1 MAAAR
6 DVVDTA
12 LARLARDSH
21 DQDGTFSVG
30 LMDREQQLAYD
41 LASAASR
48 VSAAEQMLSY
58 GREGEYEGQLALA
71 FAGEMAAD
79 LTQRMAGRESDWA
92 LEDLAAW
99 NGDSFATALR
109 QARSPALLE
118 ALGDRALDS
127 PELPRHL
134 DDDMQMVR
142 GTFKDFAENNV
153 MPVAERIH
161 RTDADIPDEIITELA
176 AMGCFGLSIPEEHGG
191 FAQGDSE
198 DDFMSMV
205 VVTEELSRGSLGAA
219 GSLITRPEILSKALM
234 VGGTSEQKERWLPA
248 IAAGELM
255 CGVAVTEPDYGSDV
269 AGIKVTA
276 EHTPGAQAVTGG
288 SKGGGAPLG
297 DKVAA
302 TKDGDGYVINGVKT
316 WCTFGGKANLLM
328 VLARTDP
335 DRDKRHR
342 GLSLFVVEKPSF
354 PGHSWEH
361 ESPLG
366 GRMEAKA
373 IPTIGYRG
381 MHSFEISF
389 EDYRVPGSSLVG
401 GEEQLGRG
409 FYLQMDAFAN
419 GRLQTAARA
428 NGVMQAAFEAAVAY
442 ASQRHVFGVPLGSYG
457 LTKTKLGRMA
467 ATIAASR
474 ALSYQAAALLGR
486 GEGQMEASMVKS
498 FACLAA
504 EWVTRE
510 ALQIHGGYGYA
521 EEYAV
526 SRYFVDARVL
536 SIFEGADETLA
547 LRVIVR
553 KLLHD
558 ANR

>member
-41 LASAASR
+41 LASGASR

-58 GREGEYEGQLALA
+58 GQEGEYEGQLTLA

-92 LEDLAAW
+92 LDDTAAW

-161 RTDADIPDEIITELA
+161 RTDADIPDEIIAELA

-234 VGGTSEQKERWLPA
+234 VGGTAEQKERWLPA

-269 AGIKVTA
+269 AGIKVM
-276 EHTPGAQAVTGG
+276 
-288 SKGGGAPLG
+288 
-297 DKVAA
+297 A
-302 TKDGDGYVINGVKT
+302 TRDGDGYVINGVKT

-335 DRDKRHR
+335 DRAQKHR

-354 PGHSWEH
+354 PGHSWQH

-389 EDYRVPGSSLVG
+389 EDYRVPPSSLVG

-442 ASQRHVFGVPLGSYG
+442 SSQRHVFGVPLGSYG

-474 ALSYQAAALLGR
+474 ALSYQAAAMLGR

-553 KLLHD
+553 KLLQD